1 MTTPLER
8 MEAIMASLVQ
18 ERSQMNTR
26 NAPINK
32 LNANVSGNDAP
43 KLTKSQ
49 RRKRRKTLMKVLT
62 ADLGSLEKREDIGIS
77 SAGTGDGKSSNFIG
91 EEHTKVATGK
101 TGSSLT
107 TNLNREVEV
116 QKAMETT
123 TGKASSG
130 SNAADNTVSKKRK
143 RNRKKMNNNNPD
155 LGDTLS
161 APESTHE
168 EFGMTKV
175 LEVTCNETVAS
186 KTTTPDAN
194 LVSIEEV
201 ANIKTGKSETTYV
214 NGNGM
219 EKSKKKPD
227 LDNKQPTLSEILN
240 PWYPQSLELDNKRP
254 TLVEI
259 LNPRYHKAW
268 KHPKVRRVWVPLQ
281 QINQHQKN
289 KRGRS

>member
-32 LNANVSGNDAP
+32 LKANVSGNDAP

-49 RRKRRKTLMKVLT
+49 RRKRREALVKIVT
-62 ADLGSLEKREDIGIS
+62 ADLGSLEKREDIGLS

-91 EEHTKVATGK
+91 KEHTKVATGE

-107 TNLNREVEV
+107 TNLNGKVEV
-116 QKAMETT
+116 QKKMEAT
-123 TGKASSG
+123 TGNTSSG
-130 SNAADNTVSKKRK
+130 VNAADNTVSKK

-155 LGDTLS
+155 MGDTLS
-161 APESTHE
+161 ARERAHK
-168 EFGMTKV
+168 EFGITKV

-186 KTTTPDAN
+186 KSTTPDAN

-201 ANIKTGKSETTYV
+201 ANIKTG
-214 NGNGM
+214 NGM
-219 EKSKKKPD
+219 AKSKKKSN
-227 LDNKQPTLSEILN
+227 LDNKRPTLAEILN
-240 PWYPQSLELDNKRP
+240 PWYPQS
-254 TLVEI
+254 
-259 LNPRYHKAW
+259 
-268 KHPKVRRVWVPLQ
+268 
-281 QINQHQKN
+281 
-289 KRGRS
+289 